1 MAPAGRRRRARVTAE
16 DFAQYG
22 SVAGGTVNVER
33 AARGLGVSTRE
44 VRQAIRQAEAAQSNM
59 FYRRMSRRGDA
70 DVAAGASVRGMLQ
83 AAYGRGPRGGAV
95 NARAAAQDLGVSPG
109 TVRRWAA
116 GTQRPSPAHLK
127 ALQSAARRA
136 ATTKRG
142 RRGATADFRASA
154 RGRQALRTGDK
165 LRVSGTQ
172 GPRDYPRDREVAVDM
187 SPEDLEAMLRAYE
200 EGGDRGLRDWMEGYL
215 DNNYVAGWEFLTIDD
230 LGIGPPGE

>member
-1 MAPAGRRRRARVTAE
+1 MAPAGRRRRARVSADE
-16 DFAQYG
+16 LAQYG

-33 AARGLGVSTRE
+33 AARGLGVSKRE
-44 VRQAIRQAEAAQSNM
+44 VQQAIRQAEAAQRNT
-59 FYRRMSRRGDA
+59 FFRRMTGRRDA
-70 DVAAGASVRGMLQ
+70 DVAEGASIRGMLQ

-109 TVRRWAA
+109 TVRRWSA

-127 ALQSAARRA
+127 ALQWAARRA

-142 RRGATADFRASA
+142 RRAATADFRASA
-154 RGRQALRTGDK
+154 RGRQALRAGDK

-187 SPEDLEAMLRAYE
+187 SPEDVEAMLTAYE
-200 EGGDRGLRDWMEGYL
+200 EGGDRGLHDWMTDYL

-230 LGIGPPGE
+230 LGIGQPDQ